1 MTMFK
6 SRVYQTCLGL
16 ILLLPM
22 LSAHASME
30 TKCYEPK
37 VRADYTEYECR
48 YGLYADIRKAY
59 PKRINDLKSRI
70 PEKYHAYLPTSV
82 PTQSTRIH
90 INEHE
95 YLSVYVDHY
104 HTEMRIILMENEE
117 MKFRYFIENDRR
129 YFFSRGATPGMI
141 LRVMH

>member
-1 MTMFK
+1 MFK
-6 SRVYQTCLGL
+6 SRVYQACLGL
-16 ILLLPM
+16 CLLLPM

-30 TKCYEPK
+30 TKCYSPK
-37 VRADYTEYECR
+37 VKADYTEYECR
-48 YGLYADIRKAY
+48 YGLYPDIRKAY

-82 PTQSTRIH
+82 PTQSTRIP

-95 YLSVYVDHY
+95 YLSGYVDY
-104 HTEMRIILMENEE
+104 YQEKMRIVLMVNEK
-117 MKFRYFIENDRR
+117 MKFRYFIENERK
-129 YFFSRGATPGMI
+129 YFLTRGTAPGMV

>member
-1 MTMFK
+1 MFK
-6 SRVYQTCLGL
+6 SWVYQACLGL
-16 ILLLPM
+16 ILLRPCCPPD
-22 LSAHASME
+22 ASME

-82 PTQSTRIH
+82 PTQKH
-90 INEHE
+90 PHP
-95 YLSVYVDHY
+95 HQ
-104 HTEMRIILMENEE
+104 
-117 MKFRYFIENDRR
+117 
-129 YFFSRGATPGMI
+129 
-141 LRVMH
+141 

>member
-1 MTMFK
+1 MPICPP
-6 SRVYQTCLGL
+6 VC
-16 ILLLPM
+16 P
-22 LSAHASME
+22 
-30 TKCYEPK
+30 
-37 VRADYTEYECR
+37 
-48 YGLYADIRKAY
+48 RK
-59 PKRINDLKSRI
+59 
-70 PEKYHAYLPTSV
+70 
-82 PTQSTRIH
+82 STRIH

-129 YFFSRGATPGMI
+129 YFFSRGATLGMI